1 MPRLP
6 QPLRIAIDTGGTF
19 TDCVWIDPAT
29 RRLRMLKVFST
40 PADPSQAIVE
50 ALLRVPHACPERSRR
65 VSRSLRDV
73 GISSTDH
80 PDFILLHGTTVGTNT
95 LLERKGARTALVTTA
110 GFEDAIEIGRQ
121 ARPKLY
127 DFFFDR
133 IEPLVSQDL
142 RFGINERTAANGEIL
157 AAPTPEELRSLAD
170 QLAKAR
176 PQSIA
181 ISLLF
186 SFANPKN
193 EEAVA
198 EALQP
203 LAVPLSISH
212 QILPEFREYERTST
226 VVINAYLQPVMQSYL
241 ENLEKRSRRHAARNV
256 SLTTSTLHVAAGASP
271 AQARAT
277 SQGGETIEV
286 SQLVSAARPANAEDE
301 PLTVVRAEVGERRF
315 SAAKRADVEERP
327 RAVVRATV
335 EERPFRAAK
344 SVARN
349 RALAPVSW
357 LPPEAESR
365 KPEAPAR
372 IFVMQSSGGITALST
387 AAREPVR
394 TVLSG
399 PAGGVVGA
407 VATARASGFEN
418 IIAFDMG
425 GTSTDVSLVEGEIKT
440 ANDAHIAGLPVSVPM
455 LDIHT
460 VGAGGGSLA
469 RFDAAGVLRVG
480 PESAGADPG
489 PICYGRGLQPTVTDA
504 NLLLGRLQPTRFLG
518 GDFTLDLDRAR
529 RVTKEWLQQQGSNLT
544 LEKFAAGV
552 IRVVNSIMEKA
563 TRVVSIERGR
573 DPRHFAL
580 VAFGGAGGL
589 HACALAEALS
599 IPHVIVPAFPGALS
613 ALGILA
619 SDVVKDYSRTVLW
632 CASGKVP
639 TDKVNREFDALE
651 KAATKDFRQEEW
663 QGRPRYNRSVDIR
676 YRGQGYE
683 LNLPFTK
690 NLLRDFEQ
698 EHRRRYGYSHPTR
711 EVELVTLRLHAVV
724 KSPRM
729 KAITT
734 HAEKIDHV
742 GTGAFAGPGRAKL
755 GSIPSPRSPVLFDG
769 KKLPT
774 KIYHRDDL
782 RPGRRY
788 PGPAIITEYSATT
801 IIPPGKHFL
810 LDRASNLVVS
820 IRPKSARSHPS

>member
-1 MPRLP
+1 MPRRP

-19 TDCVWIDPAT
+19 TDCVW
-29 RRLRMLKVFST
+29 RERGNLRMLKVFST
-40 PADPSQAIVE
+40 PADPSLAIVE
-50 ALLRVPHACPERSRR
+50 ALKKIAPEG
-65 VSRSLRDV
+65 DV
-73 GISSTDH
+73 V
-80 PDFILLHGTTVGTNT
+80 LLHGTTVGTNT

-133 IEPLVSQDL
+133 IEPLVPKDL
-142 RFGINERTAANGEIL
+142 RFGIDERTAGDSEIL
-157 AAPTPEELRSLAD
+157 TKPTPEELRALVE
-170 QLAKAR
+170 QLAAAN

-193 EEAVA
+193 EQSIA
-198 EALQP
+198 EALKP
-203 LAVPLSISH
+203 LEVPLSISH

-241 ENLEKRSRRHAARNV
+241 ESLEAK
-256 SLTTSTLHVAAGASP
+256 T
-271 AQARAT
+271 RA
-277 SQGGETIEV
+277 
-286 SQLVSAARPANAEDE
+286 
-301 PLTVVRAEVGERRF
+301 
-315 SAAKRADVEERP
+315 
-327 RAVVRATV
+327 RATV

-344 SVARN
+344 EPQRN
-349 RALAPVSW
+349 RALAPV
-357 LPPEAESR
+357 P
-365 KPEAPAR
+365 R

-407 VATARASGFEN
+407 ATTACASGFDR

-425 GTSTDVSLVEGEIKT
+425 GTSTDVSLVEGEIQT
-440 ANDAHIAGLPVSVPM
+440 ATDAQIAGLPISVPM

-518 GDFTLDLDRAR
+518 GDFTLDLDRTR
-529 RVTKEWLQQQGSNLT
+529 RITQEFLKQQGSHLT
-544 LEKFAAGV
+544 FDQFAAGV
-552 IRVVNSIMEKA
+552 IRVVNATMEKA
-563 TRVVSIERGR
+563 IRVVSIERGR

-599 IPHVIVPAFPGALS
+599 IPHIIVPALPGALS

-619 SDVVKDYSRTVLW
+619 SDVVKDYSRTILW
-632 CASGKVP
+632 RVSGKLP
-639 TDKVNREFDALE
+639 ADKLNREFATLE
-651 KAATKDFRQEEW
+651 KNAVEDFRKEAW
-663 QGRPRYNRSVDIR
+663 QGRPHHRRSVDLR

-698 EHRRRYGYSHPTR
+698 EHHRRYGYTHPNR
-711 EVELVTLRLHAVV
+711 EVELVTLRLRSVL
-724 KSPRM
+724 KS
-729 KAITT
+729 
-734 HAEKIDHV
+734 DHV
-742 GTGAFAGPGRAKL
+742 GTGAFVRPSRAKL
-755 GSIPSPRSPVLFDG
+755 GRPSALEAPVLFEN
-769 KKLPT
+769 KKRNT
-774 KIYHRDDL
+774 KIYSRDDL
-782 RPGRRY
+782 RPGKQY

-801 IIPPGKHFL
+801 VIPPRAKFH
-810 LDRASNLVVS
+810 LDRADNLIIS
-820 IRPKSARSHPS
+820 LR

>member
-1 MPRLP
+1 MPHRS

-19 TDCVWIDPAT
+19 TDCVWRD
-29 RRLRMLKVFST
+29 RGRLRMLKVFST
-40 PADPSQAIVE
+40 PADPSHAIVE
-50 ALLRVPHACPERSRR
+50 ALRQIAPQE
-65 VSRSLRDV
+65 
-73 GISSTDH
+73 
-80 PDFILLHGTTVGTNT
+80 DFTLLHGTTVGTNT

-133 IEPLVSQDL
+133 IEPLVSKDL
-142 RFGINERTAANGEIL
+142 RFGLNERTAADGEIL
-157 AAPTPEELRSLAD
+157 TSPTPQELRALAD
-170 QLAKAR
+170 QLAAAK
-176 PQSIA
+176 PESIA
-181 ISLLF
+181 ISFLF

-193 EEAVA
+193 ELAA
-198 EALQP
+198 ALALTS

-241 ENLEKRSRRHAARNV
+241 ENLERR
-256 SLTTSTLHVAAGASP
+256 AG
-271 AQARAT
+271 
-277 SQGGETIEV
+277 E
-286 SQLVSAARPANAEDE
+286 LVE
-301 PLTVVRAEVGERRF
+301 ERRF
-315 SAAKRADVEERP
+315 SAAKSGQKIGA
-327 RAVVRATV
+327 
-335 EERPFRAAK
+335 
-344 SVARN
+344 S
-349 RALAPVSW
+349 
-357 LPPEAESR
+357 
-365 KPEAPAR
+365 APAATRSR

-407 VATARASGFEN
+407 LATARASGFDRV
-418 IIAFDMG
+418 IAFDMG
-425 GTSTDVSLVEGEIKT
+425 GTSTDVSLVENEIKT
-440 ANDAHIAGLPVSVPM
+440 ATDAQIAGLPVAVPM

-518 GDFTLDLDRAR
+518 GDFTLDLDRTR
-529 RVTKEWLQQQGSNLT
+529 RITQEWLKKQNSILS

-552 IRVVNSIMEKA
+552 IRVVNATMEKA
-563 TRVVSIERGR
+563 IRVVSIERGR

-599 IPHVIVPAFPGALS
+599 IPQVIIPALPGALS

-632 CASGKVP
+632 RVSKKIPAERLRS
-639 TDKVNREFDALE
+639 EFATLE
-651 KAATKDFRQEEW
+651 KTAAADFRRESW
-663 QGRPRYNRSVDIR
+663 PDKAHYHRSVDLR

-683 LNLPFTK
+683 LNLPYTK
-690 NLLRDFEQ
+690 NLLRDFEAG
-698 EHRRRYGYSHPTR
+698 HRRRYGYSHPTR
-711 EVELVTLRLHAVV
+711 EVELVTLRLRAIV
-724 KSPRM
+724 KSPQLQI
-729 KAITT
+729 K
-734 HAEKIDHV
+734 KDHV
-742 GTGAFAGPGRAKL
+742 GTGTLARPGRAKL
-755 GSIPSPRSPVLFDG
+755 GRPSSLKAPVQFEG
-769 KKLPT
+769 RKQET
-774 KIYHRDDL
+774 KIYSRDDL
-782 RPGRRY
+782 RPAHKY
-788 PGPAIITEYSATT
+788 SGPAIITEYSAITV
-801 IIPPGKHFL
+801 IPPGKRFH
-810 LDRASNLVVS
+810 LDRAANLIVN
-820 IRPKSARSHPS
+820 IR

>member
-1 MPRLP
+1 MPRRP

-19 TDCVWIDPAT
+19 TDCVWIDAG
-29 RRLRMLKVFST
+29 RLRMLKVFST

-50 ALLRVPHACPERSRR
+50 ALRKVAHEGELV
-65 VSRSLRDV
+65 
-73 GISSTDH
+73 
-80 PDFILLHGTTVGTNT
+80 LLHGTTVGTNT
-95 LLERKGARTALVTTA
+95 LLEHKGARTALVTTK

-133 IEPLVSQDL
+133 IEPLVPKDL
-142 RFGINERTAANGEIL
+142 RFGVNERTASDGEIL
-157 AAPTPEELRSLAD
+157 TSLAPEELHSLAE
-170 QLAKAR
+170 QVSAAK

-193 EEAVA
+193 ELAVA
-198 EALQP
+198 EALNS

-226 VVINAYLQPVMQSYL
+226 VVINAYLQPVMQRYL
-241 ENLEKRSRRHAARNV
+241 ENLQSRTISLSLSRDVPQSTSRVGAGDSPARLGV
-256 SLTTSTLHVAAGASP
+256 AQRFSTAMKTSKEDGASVP
-271 AQARAT
+271 
-277 SQGGETIEV
+277 
-286 SQLVSAARPANAEDE
+286 
-301 PLTVVRAEVGERRF
+301 
-315 SAAKRADVEERP
+315 
-327 RAVVRATV
+327 
-335 EERPFRAAK
+335 
-344 SVARN
+344 VAG
-349 RALAPVSW
+349 
-357 LPPEAESR
+357 
-365 KPEAPAR
+365 

-407 VATARASGFEN
+407 ATTARASGFDR

-425 GTSTDVSLVEGEIKT
+425 GTSTDVSLVEGSIAIAT
-440 ANDAHIAGLPVSVPM
+440 DAQVTGFPVSVPM

-489 PICYGRGLQPTVTDA
+489 PICYGSGTLPTVTDA

-518 GDFTLDLDRAR
+518 GDFTLDFDRTR
-529 RVTKEWLQQQGSNLT
+529 RITAEFLKKQGSRLT
-544 LEKFAAGV
+544 LDQFAVGV
-552 IRVVNSIMEKA
+552 IRVVNATVEKA
-563 TRVVSIERGR
+563 IRVVSIERGR

-599 IPHVIVPAFPGALS
+599 IPHVVVPALPGALS

-632 CASGKVP
+632 RVSGKIP
-639 TDKVNREFDALE
+639 AQQLNREFSALQRN
-651 KAATKDFRQEEW
+651 ATKDFRHEAW
-663 QGRPRYNRSVDIR
+663 QGKPQYSRTVDIR

-683 LNLPFTK
+683 LNIPLTK
-690 NLLRDFEQ
+690 NLLRDFER
-698 EHRRRYGYSHPTR
+698 EHHRRYGYIHPSR
-711 EVELVTLRLHAVV
+711 EVELVTLRL
-724 KSPRM
+724 R
-729 KAITT
+729 AILRATRT
-734 HAEKIDHV
+734 HV
-742 GTGAFAGPGRAKL
+742 GTAALGRPSRAKL
-755 GSIPSPRSPVLFDG
+755 ERLSSSSTPVLFDG
-769 KKLPT
+769 KKLET
-774 KIYHRDDL
+774 KIYSRDDL
-782 RPGRRY
+782 KPGKKY
-788 PGPAIITEYSATT
+788 LGPAIITEYSATT
-801 IIPPGKHFL
+801 VIPPGKHFH
-810 LDRASNLVVS
+810 LDRASNLIVT
-820 IRPKSARSHPS
+820 IR